1 MNYILNIVFNI
12 IVHLYVFL
20 FHWFKRQ
27 TKKRILKVDR
37 QKILKLALSV
47 ERRFK
52 KSMTF
57 FITNVL
63 NSLWTSETE

>member
-1 MNYILNIVFNI
+1 MNFILNIVFNI
-12 IVHLYVFL
+12 IVHLYVL

-37 QKILKLALSV
+37 QKILKLALSID
-47 ERRFK
+47 RRVK

-57 FITNVL
+57 FISNVL
-63 NSLWTSETE
+63 DSLWTSKSE

>member
-12 IVHLYVFL
+12 IVHLYVL

-27 TKKRILKVDR
+27 TKKRILKVDL
-37 QKILKLALSV
+37 QKILKFALSV
-47 ERRFK
+47 DRRFK

-63 NSLWTSETE
+63 DSFWISESE

>member
-1 MNYILNIVFNI
+1 M
-12 IVHLYVFL
+12 FL
-20 FHWFKRQ
+20 FYWFKRQ

-47 ERRFK
+47 DRRFK

-63 NSLWTSETE
+63 DSLWTSESQ